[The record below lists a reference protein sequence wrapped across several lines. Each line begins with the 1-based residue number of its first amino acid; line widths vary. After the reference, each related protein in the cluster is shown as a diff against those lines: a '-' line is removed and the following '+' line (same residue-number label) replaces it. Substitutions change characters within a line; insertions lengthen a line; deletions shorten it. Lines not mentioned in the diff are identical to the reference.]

1 MFTAYPPRDHDLINF
16 LKSRSK
22 SRKHTRFKIGSF
34 NVQGGLKGTLKCSH
48 VLEDMKRLDISVS
61 ALQETK
67 AQDIIYLNYSY
78 GRTLVFPSDPLL
90 WSGLWN
96 SK

>member
-1 MFTAYPPRDHDLINF
+1 MSTLYPPRDNNHIIEPQDHINF
-16 LKSRSK
+16 LKSRSL

-48 VLEDMKRLDISVS
+48 VLEDMKRLDISEC

-67 AQDIIYLNYSY
+67 AQDIIHLDHSY
-78 GRTLVFPSDPLL
+78 GRILGFPSDTLF
-90 WSGLWN
+90 
-96 SK
+96 